1 MNPDFEKVKSLIAL
15 LRRILFTLCALV
27 IAGGALILVRCAVNA
42 DYLRNYKNGRFST
55 IPEVLLLYLP
65 FGENYV
71 APYNLGNAE
80 YQRGNYE
87 KAVDYYFQAL
97 SADTPEHPAREE
109 ECRIRVNLALS
120 LCHTID
126 FDHLSDPESLQ
137 NAINTLLL
145 ARYALTEEG
154 CASEPVGS
162 SDGHFADADKLRRDI
177 DEMLQQLQAQ
187 SDSRQNDG
195 NGGSGGG
202 GDDQKDDGGGQ
213 GEDQQDS
220 SKSKQQKSEEEK
232 MERARQE
239 KLKEDLA
246 QQKEDLKDTH
256 GSSSSYN
263 YEYIDGGDAK
273 GYGEGTLW

>member
-27 IAGGALILVRCAVNA
+27 IAAGALILVRCAVNA

-154 CASEPVGS
+154 CA
-162 SDGHFADADKLRRDI
+162 
-177 DEMLQQLQAQ
+177 
-187 SDSRQNDG
+187 
-195 NGGSGGG
+195 
-202 GDDQKDDGGGQ
+202 
-213 GEDQQDS
+213 
-220 SKSKQQKSEEEK
+220 
-232 MERARQE
+232 RAR
-239 KLKEDLA
+239 
-246 QQKEDLKDTH
+246 
-256 GSSSSYN
+256 
-263 YEYIDGGDAK
+263 
-273 GYGEGTLW
+273 